1 MTIKGNRPVIVLD
14 KVSLSYRTN
23 KKLFSVGQHH
33 ILKNFSVSV
42 SAGETL
48 GIIGKNGSGK
58 SSILRLMAGIIAPAS
73 GTVKVCAGVT
83 PSLLTL
89 GLGFRTDLS
98 GRDNVFLA
106 SVLQGASKQQARLYL
121 NEVQSFSELG
131 DSFDEPVKTYSSG
144 MLARLG
150 FSTALTN
157 NVSVLLID
165 EVLSVGDGHFR
176 DKALSAIKEKMKG
189 DQTVVFVSHSLTQV
203 KDVCDRVLWIEDGK
217 IEQIGATKEV
227 VDSYY
232 RALSLTV

>member
-1 MTIKGNRPVIVLD
+1 MTNKGNRSVIVLD
-14 KVSLSYRTN
+14 KVSLRYHTS
-23 KKLFSVGQHH
+23 KKLFSAGQHH

-58 SSILRLMAGIIAPAS
+58 SSILRLMAGIIAPTS
-73 GTVKVCAGVT
+73 GRVKVCTGAT
-83 PSLLTL
+83 PSLLTI

-106 SVLQGASKQQARLYL
+106 SVLQGASKQQARSYL

-150 FSTALTN
+150 FSTALMN
-157 NVSVLLID
+157 NVSILLID

-203 KDVCDRVLWIEDGK
+203 KDVCDRVLWIEDGR
-217 IEQIGATKEV
+217 IEQLGATKEV
-227 VDSYY
+227 VDSYH
-232 RALSLTV
+232 RALTPIV